1 MDDKP
6 PSASYTEIE
15 RLVLPADTNIFNALY
30 GGRLMEWI
38 DNVASI
44 VAIKHARRRT
54 VTGSIDSLFFLSP
67 IHLGDIVRMK
77 GRINHTTKSTMEIEV
92 DVFSQDGL
100 TGTTSFTTKAFL
112 TYVAVDQSGRP
123 TEAPGLSLSTEEE
136 KQRFKEGSERSKSR
150 LKLLE
155 GIKREAKK
163 TP

>member
-1 MDDKP
+1 MDNKP
-6 PSASYTEIE
+6 PKDSYTEIE

-30 GGRLMEWI
+30 GGRLMEWV

-44 VAIKHARRRT
+44 VAIKHARRRA

-77 GRINHTTKSTMEIEV
+77 GRINHVTKSTMEIEV
-92 DVFSQDGL
+92 DVFSQEGL

-123 TEAPGLSLSTEEE
+123 TTIPGLILETEEE
-136 KQRFKEGSERSKSR
+136 KQRFKEGGERSKER
-150 LKLLE
+150 LKLLQNIKKEE
-155 GIKREAKK
+155 GK

>member
-1 MDDKP
+1 MEDKAP
-6 PSASYTEIE
+6 NSSNTEIE

-30 GGRLMEWI
+30 GGRLMEWV

-77 GRINHTTKSTMEIEV
+77 GRINHVTRSTMEIEV

-123 TEAPGLSLSTEEE
+123 TDVPGLKLETEEE
-136 KQRFKEGSERSKSR
+136 KQRFREGSERSKAR

-155 GIKREAKK
+155 GIKKDAKK

>member
-1 MDDKP
+1 MKEKAP
-6 PSASYTEIE
+6 KESMTEIE

-44 VAIKHARRRT
+44 VAIKHGRRRA

-67 IHLGDIVRMK
+67 IHLGDIVRLE
-77 GRINHTTKSTMEIEV
+77 GRINHCTKSTMEIEV
-92 DVFSQDGL
+92 DVYSQEGL

-123 TEAPGLSLSTEEE
+123 TEVPQLLLETEEE
-136 KQRFKEGSERSKSR
+136 KERFRNGEERSKER

-155 GIKREAKK
+155 KIKKEARRAS
-163 TP
+163 

>member
-1 MDDKP
+1 MQKKS
-6 PSASYTEIE
+6 PSQSVTEIE

-44 VAIKHARRRT
+44 VAIKHARRRA

-67 IHLGDIVRMK
+67 IQLGDIVRMK
-77 GRINHTTKSTMEIEV
+77 GWVNHTTKSTMEIEV
-92 DVFSQDGL
+92 DVFSQEGL

-123 TEAPGLSLSTEEE
+123 TDIPPLKPETEDE
-136 KQRFKEGSERSKSR
+136 KRRFVEGEERSR
-150 LKLLE
+150 ARHQLLE
-155 GIKREAKK
+155 KIKNESREKV
-163 TP
+163 